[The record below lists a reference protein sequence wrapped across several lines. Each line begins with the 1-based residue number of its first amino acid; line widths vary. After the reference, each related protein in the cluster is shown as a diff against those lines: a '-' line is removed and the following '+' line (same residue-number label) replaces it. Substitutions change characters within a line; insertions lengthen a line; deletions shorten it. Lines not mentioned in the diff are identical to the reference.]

1 MRKWFIL
8 FIIAILPLAA
18 SAEVVQVGDLWY
30 NLDDTAPVATVVSSQ
45 GDSYSGDIVIPA
57 TIEYGGVTYNVTTI
71 GENAFNSCGNVNS
84 VVISEGVQTI
94 ETSAFMQCY
103 NMTWVELPS
112 SITTIGYW
120 AFSYCNN
127 LHYVISKIE
136 DPADIDK
143 TNFFG
148 QNSVV
153 NEVEIF
159 GPSTAVLYVPAGT
172 RSKYQALEGW
182 KVFTSIFEGNRLEE
196 KVGDLKYAYA
206 TSSLEAAVIADD
218 YSGLQS
224 VTIPASVSIGGA
236 DYSVKAIGVSAFK
249 ECYNLTSVTFNEGLT
264 FISKEAFWNC
274 QGAEFSSLPSTILT
288 IGYDAFNS
296 CHKITKLVIPEG
308 CTAIDASAFT
318 WCVGLTRIELP
329 STLTYIGERAFI
341 GASELSTVISRVARP
356 FAIQDNAFCK
366 EELWD
371 NGVATTTKSDATL
384 YVPSGSI
391 ASYQALSGWNMFADI
406 VEGEPKETQV
416 GDLYYSYVEGGS
428 TAIVISGDYSNLESV
443 TIPSTVSIGGNT
455 YSVKSI
461 GKKAFYHCPSI
472 QTVVFNEGLESIGSS
487 AFQYS
492 EYAEF
497 GAFPST
503 LKTIADWAFSGCY
516 RLKKVVLPE
525 GFTSIGRGAFY
536 SCMDLAKV
544 ELPSTLTSIDDY
556 AFHSLSNLDAVISH
570 ITTPFDID
578 KSVFAINYSYTNEGT
593 VFNASSATL
602 YIPTGTT
609 SNYQSYDGWT
619 MFANI
624 IEGELKEASVGDL
637 LYSYLEGGST
647 ASVIASDY
655 SQLETVEIP
664 SNITIDGLSY
674 TVTSI
679 GNAAFTQL
687 TNIKSVKFNE
697 GLQEIGSD
705 AFWYCINAEFSDL
718 PSTLRTIGAGA
729 FKQCTSI
736 KKLVIPEG
744 CKTIGS
750 GAFFSSGAIQRVE
763 LPSTLDSIGSQ
774 AFQGLYDLSYIVSHI
789 ATPFD
794 IDKSVFC
801 RENNWT
807 STEGDTYT
815 SSQATLYVPVGTK
828 SAYQA
833 IEGWNMFADIVE
845 GELKEGVYDGLNYSY
860 LVGTGAA
867 TVVSGD
873 YSSLTSVKIPA
884 TVEFDG
890 ATYTVKAIASS
901 AFVNCSNISSVTFEN
916 GLETIGN
923 QAFQNCY
930 NTVFGELPTTLVSI
944 GDNAFSDC
952 SEITELV
959 IPEGCKSIG
968 SEAFKWCG
976 QIQRLEL
983 PSTLVSIGEYA
994 FQGCGKL
1001 TSVVSRIQD
1010 PFEIDENVFRRN
1022 EWNDNEQ
1029 KYDYY
1034 PSRANLYVPEGTKSK
1049 YQAIKGWTMFAGI
1062 YEGELMETT
1071 VGGLKYS
1078 YLPSSQVAIVISGDY
1093 SGLTDV
1099 IIPSTVT
1106 IDDTVYNVQEIGSGA
1121 FSNCN
1126 NIKSVTIEYGIE
1138 IIGSSAF
1145 ESCWDTE
1152 FGEIPSSVRTIGER
1166 AFFNCNRIS
1175 SLILSEGLRTIG
1187 QSAFNSC
1194 DGLMQVLL
1202 PSSVVNIGERA
1213 FAGCRNMILVTS
1225 RIQVPISIS
1234 DDVFITTS
1242 SSGEEVASA
1251 ATLCVPEGTKAAYQ
1265 AIKGWTM
1272 FREILEGE
1280 MLQESVGSL
1289 TYIYN
1294 KSSGEAYVTKGEN
1307 YSELR
1312 NVTVPGTVT
1321 IDGAKYSVTAVG
1333 ARAFSSTNITSVT
1346 IEEGIKSIEQEA
1358 FYWCSQLTKITLP
1371 SSLEEIKVNAFTECS
1386 SLTSI
1391 EIPANVSLIREK
1403 AFSFCRKL
1411 SSIKVS
1417 ADNRVYDSRNNCN
1430 AIIETATNTL
1440 NTGCK
1445 TTVIPE
1451 SVTAIGPD
1459 AFAGS
1464 QFTEITIPSGVKTI
1478 GDEAFLCCDQFSEI
1492 VIPEGVESIGTSCF
1506 HSCYTME
1513 TIELPNSLKT
1523 LSAWSL
1529 GNCTGLVNLV
1539 TYIENP
1545 YEIPDYVF
1553 GDDQKVFER
1562 AKLYVPKGKKSTYQ
1576 RTECWSLFKDVEE
1589 MIGGTMSVPTV
1600 KYNGRYLT
1608 LASAEDGRIYYS
1620 LDGTTPIL
1628 QYKDTLTCYD
1638 LATVKAIAKRFGSV
1652 TSDTLNYKIDYVY
1665 DGVTAKT
1672 AEGGLLAKCFEWS
1685 GTDKVEMLDIDG
1697 TLNDDDFGTIRG
1709 LSKLKTLN
1717 MAASKM
1723 TSGSIP
1729 AGAFAN
1735 TKLQWYVSPYT
1746 LTSVGANAFRGCDQ
1760 LSAITWNSSSVE
1772 LPEDVATD
1780 VANPNMLV
1788 YAKSL
1793 AMIPYALKNVVIN
1806 GVANN
1811 ITLAD
1816 STGNNNFYCP
1826 EEFKARRISYTHNYQ
1841 QKTARGVTQGWET
1854 LALPFTVSKITH
1866 ETKGEITPSTVEG
1879 AERPF
1884 WLYELGD
1891 NGLKAATQI
1900 SANIPYLIC
1909 MPNDDAYGDDYILGG
1924 RVTFSAQ
1931 NVTITT
1937 STGTVVSS
1945 GDRQFVPTYQSVA
1958 SSSDVYV
1965 LNVGQV
1971 VGENPA
1977 GSAFVQNLREVRP
1990 FEAYSMHGAS
2000 RSRTIPVSSLRGG
2013 DATGINDLMLN
2024 DGGEPIDGVVKVYS
2038 LSGALIKQG
2047 KREEVLRSLPKG
2059 LYIIDGK
2066 KIIK

>member
-8 FIIAILPLAA
+8 FIFAILPLAA
-18 SAEVVQVGDLWY
+18 SAETVQVGDLWY
-30 NLDDTAPVATVVSSQ
+30 NLDDSAPVATVVSTQ
-45 GDSYSGDIVIPA
+45 GESYSGNIVVPA
-57 TIEYGGVTYNVTTI
+57 TIEYGGVTYTVTTI
-71 GENAFNSCGNVNS
+71 GENAFAQNEVVNS
-84 VVISEGVQTI
+84 VVLSEGIQII
-94 ETSAFMQCY
+94 ENSAFMQCN

-112 SITTIGYW
+112 TITSIGYW
-120 AFSYCNN
+120 SFSFTRK
-127 LHYVISKIE
+127 LRYVISKIE
-136 DPADIDK
+136 EPFDIDK
-143 TNFFG
+143 SSFFADNYTLNG
-148 QNSVV
+148 
-153 NEVEIF
+153 VESFASSAAI
-159 GPSTAVLYVPAGT
+159 LYVPAGS
-172 RSKYQALEGW
+172 RSKYLSHTGW
-182 KVFTSIFEGNRLEE
+182 EQFPVIFEGDRQEE

-218 YSGLQS
+218 YSGLE
-224 VTIPASVSIGGA
+224 SVSIPPTVSIGENA
-236 DYSVKAIGVSAFK
+236 YTVKAIESSAFR
-249 ECYNLTSVTFNEGLT
+249 ECINLNSVTLSEGLVYVGG
-264 FISKEAFWNC
+264 EAFWRCNN
-274 QGAEFSSLPSTILT
+274 AEFSALPSTIIH
-288 IGYDAFNS
+288 IGYEAFDS
-296 CHKITKLVIPEG
+296 CNRIAKLVIPEG
-308 CTAIDASAFT
+308 CTTIDVGAFE
-318 WCVGLTRIELP
+318 WCGVELKRVELP
-329 STLTYIGERAFI
+329 STLTYIGERAFV
-341 GASELSTVISRVARP
+341 GSQNLKFVISRIARP
-356 FAIQDNAFCK
+356 FAIQNNVFCK
-366 EELWD
+366 EEIWD
-371 NGVATTTKSDATL
+371 EAGNYSVTKSDATL
-384 YVPSGSI
+384 YVPSGTK
-391 ASYQALSGWNMFADI
+391 ASYQDLDGWNMFAGI
-406 VEGEPKETQV
+406 VEGDLKEVKSGNLNYLLET
-416 GDLYYSYVEGGS
+416 GS
-428 TAIVISGDYSNLESV
+428 KTATVIAGDYSNLKEVS
-443 TIPSTVSIGGNT
+443 IPSTISVDGNT
-455 YSVKSI
+455 YSVEAI
-461 GKKAFYHCPSI
+461 DERAFFECNNLEAITLS
-472 QTVVFNEGLESIGSS
+472 EGLKKIGDY
-487 AFQYS
+487 AFINCS
-492 EYAEF
+492 NAGF
-497 GAFPST
+497 NDFPST
-503 LKTIADWAFSGCY
+503 ITTIGEYAFSGCHG
-516 RLKKVVLPE
+516 LTKVILQNCV
-525 GFTSIGRGAFY
+525 SIGHDAFHA
-536 SCMDLAKV
+536 CGGLKRV
-544 ELPSTLTSIDDY
+544 ELSSSLKTLDNN
-556 AFHSLSNLDAVISH
+556 AFGFCDNLEVVVSRL
-570 ITTPFDID
+570 TTPIDID
-578 KSVFAINYSYTNEGT
+578 KSVFQKNKYVNGE
-593 VFNASSATL
+593 
-602 YIPTGTT
+602 
-609 SNYQSYDGWT
+609 WT
-619 MFANI
+619 Q
-624 IEGELKEASVGDL
+624 GK
-637 LYSYLEGGST
+637 
-647 ASVIASDY
+647 SD
-655 SQLETVEIP
+655 
-664 SNITIDGLSY
+664 
-674 TVTSI
+674 
-679 GNAAFTQL
+679 
-687 TNIKSVKFNE
+687 
-697 GLQEIGSD
+697 
-705 AFWYCINAEFSDL
+705 
-718 PSTLRTIGAGA
+718 
-729 FKQCTSI
+729 
-736 KKLVIPEG
+736 
-744 CKTIGS
+744 
-750 GAFFSSGAIQRVE
+750 
-763 LPSTLDSIGSQ
+763 
-774 AFQGLYDLSYIVSHI
+774 
-789 ATPFD
+789 
-794 IDKSVFC
+794 
-801 RENNWT
+801 
-807 STEGDTYT
+807 
-815 SSQATLYVPVGTK
+815 ATLYVPVNTK

-833 IEGWNMFADIVE
+833 IEGWNMFANIIEGDPKEATVDGFNYIYLESSKTAKVVE
-845 GELKEGVYDGLNYSY
+845 GEYSSMSTVVIPASITIDGESYTVNAIDKKAFAGCGYISKLELPSTITSIGERAFIGINTMVVSHIQTPFSVPESAFAGSERWDEASQENVFSKTEAKLYVPVGTRSSYLSTSGWDMFAEENVIEGEPREAIIDGLKYSY
-860 LVGTGAA
+860 LLGSGIA
-867 TVVSGD
+867 TVIAGD
-873 YSSLTSVKIPA
+873 YIDMKSVVIPG
-884 TVEFDG
+884 TVLIEG
-890 ATYTVKAIASS
+890 ESY
-901 AFVNCSNISSVTFEN
+901 SVTA
-916 GLETIGN
+916 IGN
-923 QAFQNCY
+923 NAFQNCY
-930 NTVFGELPTTLVSI
+930 TLESLVIEQGIQIIGNYAFTDCNRLTSITLPPSLLKI
-944 GDNAFSDC
+944 GKDAFSYC
-952 SEITELV
+952 GSGNGTFIT
-959 IPEGCKSIG
+959 
-968 SEAFKWCG
+968 
-976 QIQRLEL
+976 LEL
-983 PSTLVSIGEYA
+983 PSS
-994 FQGCGKL
+994 L
-1001 TSVVSRIQD
+1001 TSIEDRAFFDAALSSVRSRIVT
-1010 PFEIDENVFRRN
+1010 PFEIPISAFAGTGEWENG
-1022 EWNDNEQ
+1022 ELIYG
-1029 KYDYY
+1029 KTT
-1034 PSRANLYVPEGTKSK
+1034 ANLYVPEGTKTA
-1049 YQAIKGWTMFAGI
+1049 YQKFEGWRMFADI
-1062 YEGELMETT
+1062 YEGDLQETM
-1071 VGGLKYS
+1071 VGNLKYA
-1078 YLPSSQVAIVISGDY
+1078 YLSSTKIATVISGDY
-1093 SGLTDV
+1093 SKLEEIT
-1099 IIPSTVT
+1099 IPSTVE
-1106 IDDTVYNVQEIGSGA
+1106 IGGSVYQVKEIGSGA
-1121 FSNCN
+1121 FRSCGNLQSVRIENGIEKIGKQAFQACWNAKFEELPSSITTIENNAFNNCN
-1126 NIKSVTIEYGIE
+1126 GI
-1138 IIGSSAF
+1138 
-1145 ESCWDTE
+1145 T
-1152 FGEIPSSVRTIGER
+1152 
-1166 AFFNCNRIS
+1166 
-1175 SLILSEGLRTIG
+1175 SLILPNGLQSIG
-1187 QSAFNSC
+1187 DYAFNYC
-1194 DGLMQVLL
+1194 DGLQQLVL
-1202 PSSVVNIGERA
+1202 PSSLTSIGSYA
-1213 FAGCRNMILVTS
+1213 FANCKNMTLVTS
-1225 RIQVPISIS
+1225 RIQNPINIP
-1234 DDVFITTS
+1234 DNVFVTQS
-1242 SSGEEVASA
+1242 YEGEYSESASA
-1251 ATLCVPEGTKAAYQ
+1251 ATLCVPEGTKSRYQ

-1280 MLQESVGSL
+1280 MLQAEVAPL

-1294 KSSGEAYVTKGEN
+1294 VSSGQAYVTKGSN

-1358 FYWCSQLTKITLP
+1358 FHWCGQLTKITLP
-1371 SSLEEIKVNAFTECS
+1371 SSLEEIKVNAFTECGN
-1386 SLTSI
+1386 LTSI

-1746 LTSVGANAFRGCDQ
+1746 LTGVGANAFRGCDQ

-1826 EEFKARRISYTHNYQ
+1826 EEFKARRISYTHDYQ

-1909 MPNDDAYGDDYILGG
+1909 MPNDDAYGDEYILGG

-1931 NVTITT
+1931 NVTITS
-1937 STGTVVSS
+1937 STGTVVSN
-1945 GDRQFVPTYQSVA
+1945 GDRQFVPTYQSVT
-1958 SSSDVYV
+1958 SSSDVYA

-1971 VGENPA
+1971 VGENPV
-1977 GSAFVQNLREVRP
+1977 GSVFVPNLREVRP
-1990 FEAYSMHGAS
+1990 FEAYSIHGPSKS
-2000 RSRTIPVSSLRGG
+2000 RILSVSSLRGG
-2013 DATGINDLMLN
+2013 DATGINDFMLN
-2024 DGGEPIDGVVKVYS
+2024 DGGEPVDGVVKAYS